1 MIKPNNI
8 QNLVLDRKKIAA
20 VLKTIPDPE
29 LGISIYDLGLIYD
42 IKIIGRKVTI
52 VMTLTTM
59 GCPLFSQ
66 ISDPIKKRIGNLK
79 GVSKVEIELTFDP
92 PWEPE
97 KMSKKA
103 KLELG
108 FV

>member
-1 MIKPNNI
+1 MIKKTVI
-8 QNLVLDRKKIAA
+8 D

-29 LGISIYDLGLIYD
+29 LGVSIYDLGLIYN
-42 IKIIGRKVTI
+42 IKIVGRKVTI

-59 GCPLFSQ
+59 GCPLFGE
-66 ISDPIKKRIGNLK
+66 IAEPIKEKIGNLAEV
-79 GVSKVEIELTFDP
+79 GEVEVELTFDP
-92 PWEPE
+92 PWEPD
-97 KMSKKA
+97 KMSQEA